1 LASKSEKKRRK
12 RRQAQQRAAAATPE
26 TTDGLA
32 ADPAPTPAAP
42 SKGPR
47 RAERNADDERPPA
60 PWGKFPLIELTVLA
74 GIIMLILGL
83 LVVKGEAGMTL
94 VIGGLALASIGGL
107 DTAIREHFAGYRSHT
122 LILAGVPAAIVLAAL
137 FIAGPDSLPTAARV
151 GIAAVVYVGA
161 AVLLVRVFRSRS
173 GGRSFR
179 FSSLT
184 GR

>member
-1 LASKSEKKRRK
+1 LASKSSKKRRK
-12 RRQAQQRAAAATPE
+12 RRQAQQRAAAAAPE
-26 TTDGLA
+26 
-32 ADPAPTPAAP
+32 ADAVAGEPAPSPAA
-42 SKGPR
+42 KGPR

-74 GIIMLILGL
+74 GIVMLILGL
-83 LVVKGEAGMTL
+83 LVVQGESGITL
-94 VIGGLALASIGGL
+94 VISGLALASIGGM

-122 LILAGVPAAIVLAAL
+122 LILAGIPAAIVLAGL
-137 FIAGPDSLPTAARV
+137 FFAGPDSLPTPARV